1 MTNPRVF
8 SCAATTSS
16 RAHIPRRLCCNST
29 CVCPVA
35 HAFLFLAYHA
45 RIRISL
51 VLLIYVVQE
60 VATTLYVHVDG
71 SDSMYD
77 FMIFVYNL
85 ADSLFLGVLL
95 IISCGWQI
103 TRDSFDKRKFIFF
116 FPPIHFGCSVTVDY
130 ILDKHI
136 GHANNKEEVR

>member
-1 MTNPRVF
+1 MQR
-8 SCAATTSS
+8 
-16 RAHIPRRLCCNST
+16 
-29 CVCPVA
+29 
-35 HAFLFLAYHA
+35 
-45 RIRISL
+45 
-51 VLLIYVVQE
+51 
-60 VATTLYVHVDG
+60 
-71 SDSMYD
+71 YD

-136 GHANNKEEVR
+136 GHEDNKEEVRGTHLCVRHCWCVWVCFCARARVCPCVWWFVPRLWSRCLAL